1 MLFIKERA
9 DTEKTPIFTGRFDVC
24 EKEQKITACAV
35 LCCAVLCCAVLC
47 CAVLCCAVL
56 CCAVL
61 CCAVLCCAVLCCA
74 VLIDYSPSQFLVK
87 YFVVSE

>member
-35 LCCAVLCCAVLC
+35 LCW
-47 CAVLCCAVL
+47 
-56 CCAVL
+56 AVL

>member
-1 MLFIKERA
+1 LLFIKERA

-61 CCAVLCCAVLCCA
+61 
-74 VLIDYSPSQFLVK
+74 IDYSPSQFLVK